1 MPGTA
6 PEVALATP
14 DVKDQEMYVF
24 IVPNNTAP
32 STLTVPVTITADGS
46 TPITGSATAQT
57 IAVDSVALPQPIQV
71 GQYLCFNSAADGR
84 YLFKVT
90 AVATGTVTELTGIAI
105 EGIPDDA
112 TAEFPSR
119 MQGQLSLETSET
131 TGTNTFATWDHDA
144 GADVSRGD
152 ASNSLTSSASD
163 GYYNAGMQTIIYA
176 SRNGLDVGFVI
187 EIPNE
192 DATAFATPPYDY
204 GVGIVTDVSKTDSNG
219 KMARSLGISVRGAI
233 TRTDPVAV

>member
-1 MPGTA
+1 MPGLA

-14 DVKDQEMYVF
+14 DVKDQEMYLF

-32 STLTVPVTITADGS
+32 STLTQPVTIIADGT

-57 IAVDSVALPQPIQV
+57 ITVDSIALPQPVQV
-71 GQYLCFNSAADGR
+71 GQFLCFNSPADGR
-84 YLFKVT
+84 YLFEVT

-105 EGIPDDA
+105 EGIPDNA
-112 TAEFPSR
+112 TAEFPTR

-131 TGTNTFATWDHDA
+131 TGTNTFATWDHS

-152 ASNSLTSSASD
+152 GSNSLTSSASD
-163 GYYNAGMQTIIYA
+163 GYYNAGMQTLIYA
-176 SRNGLDVGFVI
+176 SRNGLDMGFVI

-192 DATAFATPPYDY
+192 DATSFATPAYDY
-204 GVGIVTDVSKTDSNG
+204 GVGIVTDTSRTDSNG
-219 KMARSLGISVRGAI
+219 KMARSLGISIRGSI
-233 TRTDPVAV
+233 TRTRPVAA